1 MANQPTKTK
10 NGGTAT
16 RRALRPFITLTLA
29 SGAALAVFARAG
41 VGRQTAVPPPAQTP
55 PPVAAPDVPT
65 DKTGKPQ
72 TAQETAAPVNPTP
85 SVRPASPLHDAYVAL
100 KEGRSAD
107 AARFLKAIKTTSLEP
122 NDARRYRTYAA
133 QAAVRTGDKAWLDEL
148 NNDPDK
154 QSIATDL
161 LLLTAMRFIQSSD
174 YDEARALLS
183 RVQNPQGL
191 DEIPRRR
198 YLQLWARLEQ
208 ITGHPDRERV
218 YVAKLVD
225 FAGRWQSVTC
235 QGCHADDKKFPNQV
249 TTLDVANW
257 WVGARFSDLL
267 TPAQAK
273 TVRAQAEKRLAQNG
287 DDQGARLR
295 LAYALR
301 AQNQAAR
308 SEKELRALPWAEFP
322 DREKRTPPRVATFP

>member
-1 MANQPTKTK
+1 MKRKLTTNRSRKP
-10 NGGTAT
+10 GGFWSA
-16 RRALRPFITLTLA
+16 ARPFVTLTVA
-29 SGAALAVFARAG
+29 SGAVLALFARAG
-41 VGRQTAVPPPAQTP
+41 IGRQTAPPPAQA
-55 PPVAAPDVPT
+55 PPVAT
-65 DKTGKPQ
+65 NEQGKPQ
-72 TAQETAAPVNPTP
+72 TSQQTAVPANPVP
-85 SVRPASPLHDAYVAL
+85 SVRPASPLHAAFVAL
-100 KEGRSAD
+100 KEGRHAE
-107 AARFLKAIKTTSLEP
+107 AARLLKAIKITSLEP

-133 QAAVRTGDKAWLDEL
+133 QAAVRTGDKKWLDEL

-174 YDEARALLS
+174 YNEARALLE

-208 ITGHPDRERV
+208 LTGHPDRERV
-218 YVAKLVD
+218 YIAKLVD
-225 FAGRWQSVTC
+225 FAGRWSSATC
-235 QGCHADDKKFPNQV
+235 QGCHADDKRFPNQV
-249 TTLDVANW
+249 TTLDVSDW
-257 WVGARFSDLL
+257 WVGARFTHLL
-267 TPAQAK
+267 TPSDAQK
-273 TVRAQAEKRLAQNG
+273 VRANAEKRLARNA

-301 AQNQAAR
+301 AQNQSPQA
-308 SEKELRALPWAEFP
+308 EKELRALPWAEFP